1 MIKETSVNLIAR
13 RIAKFCY
20 LFGLA
25 CFLVGL
31 SLSLFQFAG
40 ELAAV
45 NAQGQGNCDTGWVEK
60 DEQAPFAYNGQDI
73 ITSVYVKSGQ
83 GCFLLT
89 MNNPSDG
96 CYQAAGLGTNSVSV
110 TQIGTPGPE
119 CQVISHV
126 EYYADQVDPS
136 PTPTDTATNTATST
150 STATNTATPTETA
163 TIVVTDPVVTLTPTH
178 TTTPTNTATNTA
190 TPTETATIVVTD
202 PVVTLTP
209 TDTPVPTA
217 TDPAPTQ
224 TPTDLPPTNTPT
236 QPVTAA
242 SPTPPPT
249 LPPPAET
256 PELILIPETG
266 VDLSFV
272 DIDNRILVIFFL
284 GVGFLGIGLVFQGF
298 SIRRKS

>member
-150 STATNTATPTETA
+150 
-163 TIVVTDPVVTLTPTH
+163 
-178 TTTPTNTATNTA
+178 NTATNTA